1 MLVDQN
7 AFLKDLTAEEYEL
20 LAVLFEPVSVSAST
34 VFFRQG
40 DPAAH
45 LYLLLDGTVE
55 VRYKPED
62 GPQITLTH
70 LHAGDIFGWSSVVG
84 NDDYTADVIS
94 VMAVQ
99 AFRLRGKALRRLVR
113 SHPAVGACILEKLAK
128 AVSPRWTDAR
138 LQIQNILQSE
148 QSVRG

>member
-1 MLVDQN
+1 MLADQN
-7 AFLKDLTAEEYEL
+7 AFLEDLTAEEYEL
-20 LAVLFEPVSVSAST
+20 LAVLFEAVSVSAST

-45 LYLLLDGTVE
+45 LYLVLDGTVA
-55 VRYKPED
+55 VRYKPDD

-84 NDDYTADVIS
+84 NDTYTADVIS
-94 VMAVQ
+94 ETPVDAY
-99 AFRLRGKALRRLVR
+99 RLRGRALRTLIR
-113 SHPAVGACILEKLAK
+113 SHPTAGACILEKLAK

-138 LQIQNILQSE
+138 LQIHSILQSE